1 MESNSVPLSQACQ
14 KPVRIIDPAGV
25 NGGGPVLISVR
36 GWPAVVLISA
46 PSTTRSSASSSTSL
60 THLTS
65 RWSTNET
72 PDTVAGDRL
81 PRVKRPSLWWSARDS
96 GECNTSRQR
105 EDTSA
110 LMATKELPSTARSLF
125 SRMNGIRTRVPKDLE
140 ETVIKAAT
148 GEINA
153 TSLAKYLRR
162 GFAQGTRRR
171 RNFICSRIPKK
182 RGGGRHPKRSSCRPR
197 FAEDL
202 TAETIAQPLRA
213 HEI

>member
-36 GWPAVVLISA
+36 GRPAVVLISA

-125 SRMNGIRTRVPKDLE
+125 SRMNGTRTRVPKDLE

-162 GFAQGTRRR
+162 SFAQGTRRR
-171 RNFICSRIPKK
+171 RNFICSRIPKSAGA
-182 RGGGRHPKRSSCRPR
+182 GGTRSVRHAAR
-197 FAEDL
+197 DL
-202 TAETIAQPLRA
+202 QRI
-213 HEI
+213 